1 MMNNFFEETIKDV
14 ERQMT
19 TAKEQE
25 EIREFIREV
34 FGIQDF
40 PPKKQPEKEE
50 MVKPLPSWL
59 GPYVDRLEQRIIAL
73 EESNAVLTKTNAVQ
87 DSINDEFINLIT
99 KIIANQEKS
108 AEMFDD
114 ISKTLEVGLGYS
126 KLNEKCHVNM
136 CLYNSKNGDSFKLSD
151 KQQKMPEV
159 GKWYLTWKKGQ
170 QKNEAEV
177 RTCVD
182 AENLIFVDCAIE
194 VSDYDD
200 KEDVFVNWMRIDENM
215 LGKFINGKKEIGK
228 LYFCHDGD
236 KRYGIVLYARSNTT
250 YSADKKGLTVKDG
263 EFTDIE
269 FCEEIKP
276 FTLGK

>member
-1 MMNNFFEETIKDV
+1 
-14 ERQMT
+14 MT
-19 TAKEQE
+19 TITEQE
-25 EIREFIREV
+25 DIREFIREV

-59 GPYVDRLEQRIIAL
+59 GPHVDRLEKRIIDL

-87 DSINDEFINLIT
+87 DSINDEFINLII

-114 ISKTLEVGLGYS
+114 ISKTLELKFS
-126 KLNEKCHVNM
+126 DKPQIKVNDNV
-136 CLYNSKNGDSFKLSD
+136 CLYNSKNVDSFKLSD

-159 GKWYLTWKKGQ
+159 GKWYLTWRKGQ

-194 VSDYDD
+194 VSNYDNTD
-200 KEDVFVNWMRIDENM
+200 GVLDIGDVFVNWSPIDENM

-263 EFTDIE
+263 EFTDVE

-276 FTLGK
+276 STLGK